1 MELEELRVYNLSM
14 ELGELVYK
22 TVESWTYF
30 DKDTV
35 GKQIVRSADS
45 VAANISE
52 GFGRYFYKETIK
64 FAYYSRGSLFETKT
78 FVQKAHTRN
87 LMSDTDHEKLLQ
99 MIEQIGKMLNSYI
112 NALHKLVDQ
121 NEKNKK

>member
-1 MELEELRVYNLSM
+1 MELEDLRVYNLSM
-14 ELGELVYK
+14 ELGELIYK
-22 TVESWTYF
+22 SVEGWSFF
-30 DKDTV
+30 DKDTL

-45 VAANISE
+45 VAANVSE

-78 FVQKAHTRN
+78 HAQKAHSRN
-87 LMSDTDHEKLLQ
+87 LMSDTDHEKLVE

-112 NALHKLVDQ
+112 NSLHKLVILND
-121 NEKNKK
+121 KKK

>member
-14 ELGELVYK
+14 ELGEIIYQ
-22 TVESWTYF
+22 TVEKWSYF
-30 DKDTV
+30 DKDTL

-52 GFGRYFYKETIK
+52 GYGRYFYKETIK

-78 FVQKAHTRN
+78 HAQKAFNRNMMNESDHTKVVD
-87 LMSDTDHEKLLQ
+87 MV
-99 MIEQIGKMLNSYI
+99 EQIGKMLNSYI
-112 NALHKLVDQ
+112 NSLHNLVEQ
-121 NEKNKK
+121 NEKKKK

>member
-1 MELEELRVYNLSM
+1 MELEDLRVYKLSM
-14 ELGELVYK
+14 ELGEIVYR
-22 TVESWTYF
+22 TVEGWSYF

-64 FAYYSRGSLFETKT
+64 FAYYSRGSLYETKT
-78 FVQKAHTRN
+78 FAQKAHSRN
-87 LMSDTDHEKLLQ
+87 LMSDAEHEKLVE

-112 NALHKLVDQ
+112 NSLYKLVDQ

>member
-1 MELEELRVYNLSM
+1 MELEDLRVYSLSM
-14 ELGELVYK
+14 EFGEIIYK
-22 TVESWTYF
+22 VVEGWSYF

-64 FAYYSRGSLFETKT
+64 FAYYSRGSLSETKT
-78 FVQKAHTRN
+78 FAQKAHNRN
-87 LMSDTDHEKLLQ
+87 LMSDSDHEKLVE

-112 NALHKLVDQ
+112 NSLHKLVIQ
-121 NEKNKK
+121 NDKKK

>member
-1 MELEELRVYNLSM
+1 MELEDLRVYGLSM
-14 ELGELVYK
+14 ELGEMIYRNIEK
-22 TVESWTYF
+22 WSYF
-30 DKDTV
+30 DKDTL

-78 FVQKAHTRN
+78 HAQKAYSRN
-87 LMSDTDHEKLLQ
+87 LISEEEKMEINQL
-99 MIEQIGKMLNSYI
+99 IEQIGKMLNSYI
-112 NALHKLVDQ
+112 NSIYKLVDQ
-121 NEKNKK
+121 NIKKK